1 MRSACE
7 WRSNTVRNGSK
18 ACCEALLSDGRPG
31 RQRSGQLH
39 QYPLSRLSF
48 LGWHD
53 LERFENCC
61 LHRALSPGVQAG
73 PLSRERKRGYASVCP
88 LLMSTEQPQ
97 PDQALQYAGQRARM
111 NMKDS
116 CELTRGESRE
126 QPHDS
131 QHHAL
136 RAGQPQV
143 LAHSLRLLLQSM
155 HDCPEELHEPQDV
168 WQLRCASLTEH
179 GS

>member
-1 MRSACE
+1 MTLLSSAMRSACE

-126 QPHDS
+126 
-131 QHHAL
+131 
-136 RAGQPQV
+136 
-143 LAHSLRLLLQSM
+143 
-155 HDCPEELHEPQDV
+155 
-168 WQLRCASLTEH
+168 
-179 GS
+179 